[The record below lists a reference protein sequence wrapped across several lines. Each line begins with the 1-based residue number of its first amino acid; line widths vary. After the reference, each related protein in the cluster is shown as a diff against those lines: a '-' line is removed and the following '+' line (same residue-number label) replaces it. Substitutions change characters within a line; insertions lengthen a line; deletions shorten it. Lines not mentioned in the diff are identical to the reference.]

1 MCLVFFACAVRILVP
16 TPGHTNAYDLPQGLS
31 LLLFGFEAVPWLC
44 AGGSARGDGPG
55 RGGVC
60 GRRAGGHAGP
70 PHQRRRPAS
79 GPSPSDKPT
88 NTFDSECVCR
98 QTTNHATSRQGK
110 EWRGG
115 CGSHSHCFGGSQF
128 FDSSVL
134 VIPWEA
140 PIRWGPLSPG
150 QWVHDPPTPR
160 SRSRHPAPGAPLF
173 TPMTTHPLPLYEA

>member
-1 MCLVFFACAVRILVP
+1 MGIILQSSARTSHRHLMRLVFFACAVRILVP

-115 CGSHSHCFGGSQF
+115 CGSYSHCFGGLVGF
-128 FDSSVL
+128 VL
-134 VIPWEA
+134 VCFGHSM
-140 PIRWGPLSPG
+140 RGPY
-150 QWVHDPPTPR
+150 QV
-160 SRSRHPAPGAPLF
+160 GAAVARA
-173 TPMTTHPLPLYEA
+173 MGA